1 MGKNTADMIYMI
13 FGAIM
18 FAAAVSLLVAF
29 THMTARSTTV
39 VAESIAEKQSIHTK
53 GNTDIDT
60 LVSHKVPLTYTA
72 EQVYDSIIAVDEE
85 TTEVFIGSLSIA
97 ADKIKAAKS
106 GDERALKDIRD
117 MITGSSYTLKTIF
130 DTDDSKGDHPS
141 KMEFKVV

>member
-1 MGKNTADMIYMI
+1 M
-13 FGAIM
+13 
-18 FAAAVSLLVAF
+18 
-29 THMTARSTTV
+29 
-39 VAESIAEKQSIHTK
+39 
-53 GNTDIDT
+53 
-60 LVSHKVPLTYTA
+60 
-72 EQVYDSIIAVDEE
+72 YDSIIAVDEE